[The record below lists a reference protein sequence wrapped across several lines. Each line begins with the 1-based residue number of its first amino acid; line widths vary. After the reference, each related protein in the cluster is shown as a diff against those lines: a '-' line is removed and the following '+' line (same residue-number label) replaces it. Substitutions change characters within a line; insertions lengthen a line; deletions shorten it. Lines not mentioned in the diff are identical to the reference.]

1 MCECRRIRYLRHTRY
16 TAPTDRLTG
25 RINWV
30 QIDLGGDDHFIGRE
44 ERLRVAKA
52 RQ

>member
-1 MCECRRIRYLRHTRY
+1 
-16 TAPTDRLTG
+16 
-25 RINWV
+25 V

-44 ERLRVAKA
+44 EHLRVARA